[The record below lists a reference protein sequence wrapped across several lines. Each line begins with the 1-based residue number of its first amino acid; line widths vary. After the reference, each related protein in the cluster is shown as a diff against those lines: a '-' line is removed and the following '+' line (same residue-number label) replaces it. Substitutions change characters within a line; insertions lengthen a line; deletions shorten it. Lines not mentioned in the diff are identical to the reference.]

1 MYLCLSKDI
10 YCEKS
15 QKGHITEIS
24 LSSRARKG
32 KWKTKWDS
40 LGLFLVWWR
49 RQRMPNTESL
59 SSCFLFCLLQIHLWE
74 GNIKISHNLLTLI
87 LHKAYFILIRSLL
100 RFNSYRNRT
109 STSSYRLYKVNCWM
123 FKMKWLTCTG
133 WTDPHDLQNGKTNER
148 WTCVGKWVLAI

>member
-109 STSSYRLYKVNCWM
+109 STSSNRLYKVLIAEC
-123 FKMKWLTCTG
+123 L
-133 WTDPHDLQNGKTNER
+133 R
-148 WTCVGKWVLAI
+148 WSDSYVHRMDWSSRSAEWKD